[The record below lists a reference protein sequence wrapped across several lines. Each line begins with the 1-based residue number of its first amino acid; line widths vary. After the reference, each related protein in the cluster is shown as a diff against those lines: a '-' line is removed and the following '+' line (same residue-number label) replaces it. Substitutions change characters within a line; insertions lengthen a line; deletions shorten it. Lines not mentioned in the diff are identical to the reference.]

1 MATSLSEI
9 LYALQNGVRAIN
21 ELKDVLSATSLMSMS
36 AQTTTQSNSG
46 TLVYNSSLASAF
58 ATIVTS
64 SGGTYRIALLPSS

>member
-21 ELKDVLSATSLMSMS
+21 ELKDVLSATSFMSMN
-36 AQTTTQSNSG
+36 AQTTSQSDG
-46 TLVYNSSLASAF
+46 GIVYNSSLASAF
-58 ATIVTS
+58 ATVVTS